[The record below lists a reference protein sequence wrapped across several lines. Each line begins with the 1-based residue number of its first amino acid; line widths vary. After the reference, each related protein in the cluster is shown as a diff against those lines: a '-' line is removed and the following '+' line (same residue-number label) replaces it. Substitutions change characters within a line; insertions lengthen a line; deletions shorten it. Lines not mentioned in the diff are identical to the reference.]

1 MLSCLGSLVSS
12 CADHWFRAAR
22 LRDYDRRC
30 SGRSASS
37 RVRLRSKTGPCG
49 VAMPAE
55 ARGGCV
61 ERHAN
66 PSLADID
73 EPVRTIGIVASADAV
88 LEPAGR
94 WLAQLSQR
102 ASPPYHPRNTQ
113 PRLTP

>member
-1 MLSCLGSLVSS
+1 MPVPRRKGLNQVELSRIISFELRGSLVSG
-12 CADHWFRAAR
+12 CAAA
-22 LRDYDRRC
+22 DYDRRC

-37 RVRLRSKTGPCG
+37 RVHLRSKTGPCG
-49 VAMPAE
+49 GAMPAE

-94 WLAQLSQR
+94 WLRELVEGG
-102 ASPPYHPRNTQ
+102 
-113 PRLTP
+113 

>member
-49 VAMPAE
+49 GAMPAE

-66 PSLADID
+66 PRLADID

-88 LEPAGR
+88 LVPARR
-94 WLAQLSQR
+94 WLPEFVEAGLV
-102 ASPPYHPRNTQ
+102 PYHPMNTTS
-113 PRLTP
+113 RL